1 MTTIITTDDVIL
13 TMEQEDVILK
23 VLKKARD
30 KSYFIGKGIGL
41 DDADLKEIENSHH
54 PDKIRCLHEMLKL
67 RIQQGGLTRSKL
79 CESLRGE
86 LVERND
92 VALEIEALD
101 LHN

>member
-1 MTTIITTDDVIL
+1 M
-13 TMEQEDVILK
+13 ILK

-30 KSYFIGKGIGL
+30 KYYYIGKGIGL

-54 PDKIRCLHEMLKL
+54 PDKLRCLDEMLKL
-67 RIQQGGLTRSKL
+67 RIQKGGLTRSEL

-92 VALEIEALD
+92 VAREIEALD
-101 LHN
+101 LCN